1 MMSIQSSWI
10 MVKYIAIAGKIVGC
24 VLTLLLNFSV
34 VKQHAVLMKS
44 TDMNIGMTT
53 PPAPPP
59 LPLIAFLVQ
68 MSVWTMTE
76 CIL

>member
-10 MVKYIAIAGKIVGC
+10 MVKYIALAGKIVGC
-24 VLTLLLNFSV
+24 VLTLLLNLSV

-53 PPAPPP
+53 PPAPP

-68 MSVWTMTE
+68 MSIWTLTE